1 MTATKPKFI
10 DAHHH
15 LWEPTTL
22 EYGWL
27 RQIGEPK
34 PFGDPTPIQRD
45 YVKDEFWTEACA
57 EGAVASVH
65 VQADGGLPD
74 PVAESDW
81 IVEQTTREPGLGVPN
96 AWVGFANLRHDD
108 VEATL
113 AAHAARPGFR
123 GVRHI
128 VARTDAAP
136 AMNFVPMELM
146 QETVWQANFALLA
159 KYNASF
165 DLQLYPDQ
173 ADDAVALFAKARV
186 ISPSSSTTA
195 PGPISSSTRH
205 KRGAVPAAEPAL
217 VPLGRRRCGSCP
229 SCPTSAIKLSGLGMY
244 HPNWSAQN
252 CRVIFQTIVDAFGP
266 SRVMLG
272 SNFPVD
278 KLFKSYSEV
287 VDIWNEW
294 LGELSDHEQSEI
306 RTGAASRAY
315 RLNL

>member
-57 EGAVASVH
+57 EGAFASVH

-128 VARTDAAP
+128 VARTDARSRPTVGSP
-136 AMNFVPMELM
+136 AS
-146 QETVWQANFALLA
+146 QASGPASAL
-159 KYNASF
+159 
-165 DLQLYPDQ
+165 
-173 ADDAVALFAKARV
+173 
-186 ISPSSSTTA
+186 
-195 PGPISSSTRH
+195 GP
-205 KRGAVPAAEPAL
+205 VL
-217 VPLGRRRCGSCP
+217 RR
-229 SCPTSAIKLSGLGMY
+229 
-244 HPNWSAQN
+244 
-252 CRVIFQTIVDAFGP
+252 
-266 SRVMLG
+266 
-272 SNFPVD
+272 
-278 KLFKSYSEV
+278 
-287 VDIWNEW
+287 
-294 LGELSDHEQSEI
+294 LSDS
-306 RTGAASRAY
+306 ASGPVLR
-315 RLNL
+315 RPSG